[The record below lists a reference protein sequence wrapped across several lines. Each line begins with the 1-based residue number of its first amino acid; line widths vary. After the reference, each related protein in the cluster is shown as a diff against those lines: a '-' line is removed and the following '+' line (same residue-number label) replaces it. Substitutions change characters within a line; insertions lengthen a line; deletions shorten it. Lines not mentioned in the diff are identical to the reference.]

1 MKKLWIFI
9 LILCSLLVACQEQE
23 IIPVF
28 EIIGEE
34 KLEIGYSYEYSMK
47 YEGEEIDL
55 NDVYFIVSNNNICS
69 VEGTTITALEYGVF
83 TLTVAF
89 KEDPTIITSKHIEI
103 IPPLVTNIK
112 IKGDKFMK
120 EGEQIL
126 LEAIVTPDDTFI
138 PVEWFSSDE
147 SIATVDEGIITAL
160 QGGTVTITAKCS
172 SATAKHV
179 ITIDG
184 IIRNITV
191 EGKDEIEVNSSVEY
205 KFNIDDP
212 IITTDSTNI
221 AIMGNVVYGIEVGK
235 AVLHIVSESNP
246 NLQLDYEINVV
257 SGYNEDTGMTEDE
270 REEITS
276 IMESLSLEQKIGQMM
291 VLQLVGDN
299 FYVNDELGLY
309 YTTTS
314 NSSMPQYTYL
324 KNEITIPVGNI
335 LVTNNNTSSKAN
347 LYSYIE
353 GMQDI
358 INDYASIG
366 ALVVTDRSGFAN
378 KINLNGYTNNV
389 NNLLFG
395 TANDYDLLSTY
406 YDNVGYEMYNTGI
419 NVVVQSSYLK
429 SSLYSENFSNNELK
443 NIMYS
448 KIMNTS
454 LKNNKVNPG
463 FYYDAFDVTNQFENN
478 EKLLHT
484 AINDGL
490 DFMMTYYTLNFASV
504 KQESIPTYVRRMGY
518 NGLVMPSFKDYE
530 LIVSNNN
537 GLTVP
542 TIEYLI
548 EQGFDLVPITLYA
561 NADGA
566 SNNVY
571 ANIAF
576 ETTVEKVINGEID
589 IQYVNAAVER
599 ILLYKMRHDLM
610 NVTKPNNVTF
620 KTANDKI
627 REAQETKKFIS
638 IQGEFNGLDV
648 DKNIKVFSQNR
659 SVYGNNYWRPTR
671 YYFGETFQQNKDKYG
686 YSEVE
691 YYVIYDDMYESYAY
705 EIQEGDQ
712 VVIAIYSAIEDLY
725 WYTFDWC
732 KLIDLIKEKTD
743 DIVIVNLESPLNN
756 EAFAQYDYPIICA
769 NGKYDNTFK
778 EILEVLKD
786 GNCNGVI

>member
-9 LILCSLLVACQEQE
+9 LILCSFLFACQEQE

-28 EIIGEE
+28 EIIGED

-55 NDVYFIVSNNNICS
+55 NDVYFIVSNPNICS

-89 KEDPTIITSKHIEI
+89 KEDPTIIASKHIEI
-103 IPPLVTNIK
+103 IPPLVTSIK
-112 IKGDKFMK
+112 IKGDKIMK

-160 QGGTVTITAKCS
+160 QGGTVIITAKCS

-191 EGKDEIEVNSSVEY
+191 EGDDEIKVNSSVEY

-221 AIMGNVVYGIEVGK
+221 AVMGNIVYGIEVGK

-257 SGYNEDTGMTEDE
+257 IGYNEDTGMTEDE
-270 REEITS
+270 QDEITS

-309 YTTTS
+309 YTITS

-324 KNEITIPVGNI
+324 KDEITIPVGNI

-366 ALVVTDRSGFAN
+366 ALVITDRSGFAST
-378 KINLNGYTNNV
+378 INLNGYTNKV

-406 YDNVGYEMYNTGI
+406 YDNIGYEMYNTGI

-443 NIMYS
+443 NIIYS
-448 KIMNTS
+448 KIMNS
-454 LKNNKVNPG
+454 ALKNNKVNPG
-463 FYYDAFDVTNQFENN
+463 FYYDAFDVANQFENN
-478 EKLLHT
+478 EKLLQT

-490 DFMMTYYTLNFASV
+490 DFMMAYYTLNFASI
-504 KQESIPTYVRRMGY
+504 KQESIPTYVRRQGY

-548 EQGFDLVPITLYA
+548 EQGFDLIPITLYA
-561 NADGA
+561 NAEGA

-599 ILLYKMRHDLM
+599 ILLYKMRHGLM
-610 NVTKPNNVTF
+610 DVTKPTNVTF

-627 REAQETKKFIS
+627 QEAQERKKFIS
-638 IQGEFNGLDV
+638 IQGEFDGLDV
-648 DKNIKVFSQNR
+648 DKNIKVISIDR
-659 SVYGNNYWRPTR
+659 TVYGSNWRPTR
-671 YYFGETFQQNKDKYG
+671 YYFGSTFQQNKDKFG
-686 YSEVE
+686 YNEVE

-732 KLIDLIKEKTD
+732 QLINLIKEKTD

-756 EAFAQYDYPIICA
+756 ETFAEYNYPIICA

-786 GNCNGVI
+786 GNCSGVI